1 MKRISKNAVTLQLH
15 LLRSSKNGS
24 VNVETMLSATAITE
38 LRDGK
43 LLLATTYNG
52 LFIEQDGEWKKI
64 LNGFQKRIRD
74 LHSEGNVVYG
84 VGDEGVFIRSM
95 NGGSAWEVRRFP
107 TKATS
112 WNVRS
117 NKNGIVVAHGDK
129 TLYHSNNFGSTWE
142 TIHPFLD
149 YGSDAPSIR
158 SLFLYK
164 HYLFIGTK
172 IHAKYGGVWLFDLE
186 TRKLKRIKIAKNQM
200 ISALTIYNSYLVAA
214 SGSCKGISGNI
225 SFCKIDESIESEKTY
240 WHTCQSEQ
248 KASSYLDLS
257 VDQNVLYTT
266 STQNKAGISTICRVH
281 LDAGIVTVCDS
292 VKGHGW
298 RIVNQKEG
306 YVVAGSGE
314 SKAMQWKKKVI

>member
-1 MKRISKNAVTLQLH
+1 
-15 LLRSSKNGS
+15 
-24 VNVETMLSATAITE
+24 VETEFSATAITK

-52 LFIEQDGEWKKI
+52 LFIEKDGEWKQI
-64 LNGFQKRIRD
+64 LTGFQKRIRD

-95 NGGSAWEVRRFP
+95 NCGETWTIQRFP

-112 WNVRS
+112 WNVCS
-117 NKNGIVVAHGDK
+117 NVQGTVIAHGDK
-129 TLYHSNNFGSTWE
+129 TLYLSNNFGSTWE

-172 IHAKYGGVWLFDLE
+172 IHAKYGGVWFFDLE
-186 TRKLKRIKIAKNQM
+186 KRKLRRIKIAMNQM
-200 ISALTIYNSYLVAA
+200 ISALTIHNSYLVAA
-214 SGSCKGISGNI
+214 SGSCKGIGGNI
-225 SFCKIDESIESEKTY
+225 SFRKIDESIENEKLY

-257 VDQNVLYTT
+257 VDQHVLYTT
-266 STQNKAGISTICRVH
+266 STQNKAGVSTVCRVH
-281 LDAGIVTVCDS
+281 LNEGIVTVCDS

-298 RIVNQKEG
+298 RIVNEKED

-314 SKAMQWKKKVI
+314 LKAMQWEKEVI

>member
-1 MKRISKNAVTLQLH
+1 MLKNAVILQLH

-24 VNVETMLSATAITE
+24 VNVETMLSATAITK

-43 LLLATTYNG
+43 LMLATTYNG
-52 LFIEQDGEWKKI
+52 LFIEQNGEWKQI

-74 LHSEGNVVYG
+74 LHSEDNVVYG
-84 VGDEGVFIRSM
+84 VGDEGIFIRSM
-95 NGGSAWEVRRFP
+95 NGGENWTVQRFP

-112 WNVRS
+112 WNVCS
-117 NKNGIVVAHGDK
+117 NIEGTVIAHGDK
-129 TLYHSNNFGSTWE
+129 TLYHSNDFGSTWE
-142 TIHPFLD
+142 TIHPFFE
-149 YGSDAPSIR
+149 YGGGAPSIR

-172 IHAKYGGVWLFDLE
+172 IHAKYGGVWLFNLE
-186 TRKLKRIKIAKNQM
+186 TRKLNRIKIVMNQM
-200 ISALTIYNSYLVAA
+200 ISALTLHNSYLVAA

-225 SFCKIDESIESEKTY
+225 SFCKIEESIESEKTY

-257 VDQNVLYTT
+257 VDQHVLYTT
-266 STQNKAGISTICRVH
+266 STKNKAGISTVCRV
-281 LDAGIVTVCDS
+281 LLEEGIVTVCDS

-298 RIVNQKEG
+298 RIVNEKEA
-306 YVVAGSGE
+306 YFVAGSGE

>member
-1 MKRISKNAVTLQLH
+1 M
-15 LLRSSKNGS
+15 
-24 VNVETMLSATAITE
+24 ETMLSATAITK
-38 LRDGK
+38 LRDGR

-52 LFIEQDGEWKKI
+52 LFIEKDGEWKQA
-64 LNGFQKRIRD
+64 LTGFQKRIRD

-95 NGGSAWEVRRFP
+95 NGGETWTIQRFP

-112 WNVRS
+112 WNVCS
-117 NKNGIVVAHGDK
+117 NENGTVIAHGDK

-142 TIHPFLD
+142 TIQPFLN
-149 YGSDAPSIR
+149 YGSEAPSIR

-172 IHAKYGGVWLFDLE
+172 IHTKYGGVWLFDLE
-186 TRKLKRIKIAKNQM
+186 TRKLKRIKIAMNQM
-200 ISALTIYNSYLVAA
+200 ISALTIHNSYLVAA

-225 SFCKIDESIESEKTY
+225 SFCRINESIESDKIG

-257 VDQNVLYTT
+257 VDQHVLYTT
-266 STQNKAGISTICRVH
+266 STQNKAGISTVCRV
-281 LDAGIVTVCDS
+281 LLEEGIVTVCDS

-298 RIVNQKEG
+298 RIVNEKEG

-314 SKAMQWKKKVI
+314 LKTMQWKKKAV